1 MVFGVATGMA
11 SKWTIQED
19 YIVCKYSYEHAWK
32 SITVEQLNELMAQLE
47 NEGFTP
53 RSKVAVDKRARDY
66 QCLFRGMQSK
76 YATSQVFSIYQSFM
90 NRINSPELYKSI
102 KSFVAETFSPN
113 DEDNNSS
120 ISLDLFNEPD
130 NSTNFVHTIE
140 YSSTFPMVLQKFIDK
155 KGFKKYKEIYDKIS
169 MKQDTFSSI
178 LRGKYPVVKRENV
191 LRLCVGL
198 KLTIDE
204 AEELMES
211 AGYLFSR
218 SIMTDVVVKSFL
230 LHQCYDTF
238 AIDDEL
244 CENNTP
250 VLFAAS

>member
-1 MVFGVATGMA
+1 MVFGVAIAMA
-11 SKWTIQED
+11 SKWTIEED

-32 SITVEQLNELMAQLE
+32 SITVEQLDELIGQLE
-47 NEGFTP
+47 NNGFVA
-53 RSKVAVDKRARDY
+53 RSKIAVDKRVRDY
-66 QCLFRGMQSK
+66 QCLFRGMKSP
-76 YATSQVFSIYQSFM
+76 YATSQVISIYQTFM
-90 NRINSPELYKSI
+90 NRVNNPQLYQSI

-113 DEDNNSS
+113 EEVDN
-120 ISLDLFNEPD
+120 ISVARHLSNETN
-130 NSTNFVHTIE
+130 NSTNYVHTIE
-140 YSSTFPMVLQKFIDK
+140 YSSTFPMVLQKLIDK
-155 KGFKKYKEIYDKIS
+155 KGFKKYKEIYNKIS

-218 SIMTDVVVKSFL
+218 SIMTDVVVKGFL

-244 CENNTP
+244 CENNAP
-250 VLFAAS
+250 VLFAAA

>member
-1 MVFGVATGMA
+1 MVFGVAIAMA

-32 SITVEQLNELMAQLE
+32 SITVEQLNELMGQLE
-47 NEGFTP
+47 NNGFVA
-53 RSKVAVDKRARDY
+53 RSKIAVDKRVRDY
-66 QCLFRGMQSK
+66 QCLFRGMKSP
-76 YATSQVFSIYQSFM
+76 YATSQVISIYQAYM
-90 NRINSPELYKSI
+90 NRINNPQLYQSI
-102 KSFVAETFSPN
+102 KAFVLETFKPA
-113 DEDNNSS
+113 DESAS
-120 ISLDLFNEPD
+120 ESVPSTLFSEEK
-130 NSTNFVHTIE
+130 NSTNYIHTIE

-178 LRGKYPVVKRENV
+178 LRGKYPVVKKENV

-198 KLTIDE
+198 KLSVDE

-211 AGYLFSR
+211 AGYLFSK
-218 SIMTDVVVKSFL
+218 SIMTDVVVKAFL
-230 LHQCYDTF
+230 VHQCYDTF

-244 CENNTP
+244 CENNVP
-250 VLFAAS
+250 VLFAA

>member
-1 MVFGVATGMA
+1 MFIPWYAIQVCDQSGVFDL
-11 SKWTIQED
+11 SIF
-19 YIVCKYSYEHAWK
+19 YE
-32 SITVEQLNELMAQLE
+32 SNQQ
-47 NEGFTP
+47 
-53 RSKVAVDKRARDY
+53 
-66 QCLFRGMQSK
+66 
-76 YATSQVFSIYQSFM
+76 
-90 NRINSPELYKSI
+90 PELYKSI

-113 DEDNNSS
+113 DEDNDSS

>member
-1 MVFGVATGMA
+1 MA

-32 SITVEQLNELMAQLE
+32 SITVEQLNELMGQLE
-47 NEGFTP
+47 NNGFVA
-53 RSKVAVDKRARDY
+53 RSKIAVDKRVRDY
-66 QCLFRGMQSK
+66 QCLFRGMKSP
-76 YATSQVFSIYQSFM
+76 YATSQAILIYQTFM
-90 NRINSPELYKSI
+90 NRVNNPQIYQSI

-113 DEDNNSS
+113 EEVDN
-120 ISLDLFNEPD
+120 ISVAPHLSNEPN
-130 NSTNFVHTIE
+130 NSTNYVHTIE
-140 YSSTFPMVLQKFIDK
+140 YSSTFPMVLQKLIDK

-218 SIMTDVVVKSFL
+218 SIMTDVVVKGFL

-244 CENNTP
+244 CENNAP
-250 VLFAAS
+250 VLFAAA

>member
-1 MVFGVATGMA
+1 MVFGVATVMA
-11 SKWTIQED
+11 SKWTIRED

-32 SITVEQLNELMAQLE
+32 NLTIEQLNELMGRLE
-47 NEGFTP
+47 NNGFNS
-53 RSKVAVDKRARDY
+53 RSKIAVDKRVRDY
-66 QCLFRGMQSK
+66 QCLFRGMKSP
-76 YATSQVFSIYQSFM
+76 YATSQVILIYQTFM
-90 NRINSPELYKSI
+90 NRVNNPQIYQSI

-113 DEDNNSS
+113 EEVDNISVAPHLSS
-120 ISLDLFNEPD
+120 EQN
-130 NSTNFVHTIE
+130 NSTNYVHTIE
-140 YSSTFPMVLQKFIDK
+140 YSSTFPMVLQKLIDK

-218 SIMTDVVVKSFL
+218 SIMTDVVVKGFL

-244 CENNTP
+244 CENNAP
-250 VLFAAS
+250 VLFAVA

>member
-32 SITVEQLNELMAQLE
+32 SITVEQLNELMGLLE
-47 NEGFTP
+47 NNGYNS
-53 RSKVAVDKRARDY
+53 RSKIAVDKRVRDY
-66 QCLFRGMQSK
+66 QCLFRGMKSP
-76 YATSQVFSIYQSFM
+76 YATSQVVSIYQSFI
-90 NRINSPELYKSI
+90 NRVNNPQLYQSI
-102 KSFVAETFSPN
+102 KSFVTETFNPN
-113 DEDNNSS
+113 EQAASNSVPS
-120 ISLDLFNEPD
+120 TLFGEPN
-130 NSTNFVHTIE
+130 NSTNYIHTIE
-140 YSSTFPMVLQKFIDK
+140 YSSTFPMVLQKLIDK
-155 KGFKKYKEIYDKIS
+155 KGFKKHKEIYDKIS

-178 LRGKYPVVKRENV
+178 LRGKYPVVKKENV

-198 KLTIDE
+198 NLSVDE

-211 AGYLFSR
+211 AGYLFSK
-218 SIMTDVVVKSFL
+218 SIMTDVVVKAFL

-244 CENNTP
+244 CENNVP
-250 VLFAAS
+250 AIFGAA

>member
-1 MVFGVATGMA
+1 MS

-32 SITVEQLNELMAQLE
+32 SITVEQLNELMGQLE
-47 NEGFTP
+47 NNGFVA
-53 RSKVAVDKRARDY
+53 RSKIAVDKRVRDY
-66 QCLFRGMQSK
+66 QCLFRGMKSP